1 MADQRQLDIETQI
14 NEAIKARAALLDG
27 QKTLIADQI
36 ALAQE
41 LCRAIECQELDGYN
55 ERIKETRE
63 GLLAASD
70 ATQELDDS
78 NKDMERN
85 LRKSSKTM
93 NFFKGAALGAA
104 VAIKNGF
111 GLAFKVVRSLGSFVK
126 TGLVGAFKIVKFA
139 MAGWSKMLGNI
150 AQKGMEAANAGI
162 GLRNAYENVK
172 HTFGGLASTEGKAVT
187 GVFDKMR
194 GSMSNVAGTGISFAK
209 IFGRGPDGLAAG
221 LDYVAE
227 IAEGMGPGFE
237 RMAEGFVEAADEVVI
252 LGRSLGFTGED
263 FAQLGIIAGH
273 TGETMKETLGRLS
286 REITTVSKNLG
297 VNSKVMAD
305 NLKIMMKQP
314 LVFGTST
321 KEMIKASVA
330 AQKLGVSIEQ
340 LQGPMSVFDDFEG
353 AATAAADLAA
363 EFGVV
368 VDATEMMTA
377 EPAEQFQMLKDAIAA
392 SGQSFED
399 MSRQEKKRLAE
410 LSGMDPQA
418 LFAAMDP
425 TNAFDGDAAG
435 AMEQG
440 VDAATKA
447 TMDQTAATQQLAKSM
462 KQLHEAMEPMN
473 TSGGFFGTFIE
484 GLQTGFMRS
493 DEGRE
498 IMNKVL
504 EAFTKVRQAGLEVG
518 RMLGELFRPGAPLHF
533 LMEYFRNLPVRME
546 EMMVKVKAAFRQF
559 VTEFSSGGEAA
570 QNALANLLGNLK
582 DAIFGDQGG
591 VGAALLDGFHKLGD
605 LILANIINLVPYILE
620 GLITA
625 FQMAINLMNGESP
638 GFGLDLGDNAILPMT
653 RAAFEKLMSNEV
665 VTEFGSKFMEMIS
678 LFWDNYGDKITA
690 LLGKLVKGVIVAAV
704 MQAMGPMII
713 GGLIKTAIGA
723 IGPALARLAPGP
735 SPGPG
740 GPGGGGGLRNMA
752 KSVRGAVKELAKI
765 KLSDLGKAIIVL
777 GLMGGAF
784 GLAVLGIAKMS
795 QKIVDMGVDMKAF
808 AITSFAFGMVAGIA
822 VAVGGLLKVMKTV
835 NPDPKTMLTATAVLG
850 VVGILFVAVMHFA
863 VEAVKELNTI
873 QVSEGL
879 NEAAEAAGSIAM
891 TGLKVTAGVAA
902 IALGLGII
910 MSLGPVV
917 AGAIALAFVG
927 AAIVFKAA
935 MGMVVSAIKSL
946 TSIDANKAEG
956 AVKAAQAGSIMVET
970 TLLVVDKIWAIMKD
984 IKWDEDKFLK
994 ILGSIEKIVHSLR
1007 YKFMPTVLEMA
1018 AMVTGDPQIIKDKI
1032 SVVTMVIDAF
1042 APITNLYASAMKMN
1056 TNGTHRVSAVLN
1068 KLNDGLQGMLTGMQ
1082 NFVRT
1087 IVQVTSGMT
1096 PQQIKSAAAVAPLLE
1111 SMANLMTAII
1121 PAQAMFENQLGD
1133 IDRGFRTDRTWA
1145 GTTTTKDLG
1154 TKTGVLKQSWE
1165 KQSEYITTVVNLL
1178 QQIKIPLVQLVK
1190 AVAGITFTKN
1200 PKDIEKNMK
1209 VIGSVM
1215 EAVASAAGGF
1225 SQMTNLLKD
1234 FSSDADRKEGEIS
1247 AEAITR
1253 LTNMIQNIKMTLAGG
1268 GMFKAIKDIIT
1279 VAQIHFGK
1287 MGPEIP
1293 KLLENVATY
1302 IDGVARL
1309 LSAVS
1314 PLKTFVPDAVAAMNV
1329 VPQLKEVFTTQ
1340 AVEPIV
1346 QMVEALTYLDEQTS
1360 EKLSNLPAIDA
1371 IMEKVGDK
1379 LQVKGNGELVVT
1391 REPVNIEIKF
1401 NVHLEAKDIAKALV
1415 EAELVQ
1421 KGSDFDDM
1429 IRMEQRG
1436 A

>member
-14 NEAIKARAALLDG
+14 NEAIKARAALLDS

-518 RMLGELFRPGAPLHF
+518 RMLGELFH
-533 LMEYFRNLPVRME
+533 
-546 EMMVKVKAAFRQF
+546 
-559 VTEFSSGGEAA
+559 
-570 QNALANLLGNLK
+570 
-582 DAIFGDQGG
+582 
-591 VGAALLDGFHKLGD
+591 
-605 LILANIINLVPYILE
+605 
-620 GLITA
+620 
-625 FQMAINLMNGESP
+625 
-638 GFGLDLGDNAILPMT
+638 
-653 RAAFEKLMSNEV
+653 
-665 VTEFGSKFMEMIS
+665 
-678 LFWDNYGDKITA
+678 
-690 LLGKLVKGVIVAAV
+690 
-704 MQAMGPMII
+704 
-713 GGLIKTAIGA
+713 
-723 IGPALARLAPGP
+723 
-735 SPGPG
+735 
-740 GPGGGGGLRNMA
+740 
-752 KSVRGAVKELAKI
+752 
-765 KLSDLGKAIIVL
+765 
-777 GLMGGAF
+777 
-784 GLAVLGIAKMS
+784 GI
-795 QKIVDMGVDMKAF
+795 
-808 AITSFAFGMVAGIA
+808 
-822 VAVGGLLKVMKTV
+822 
-835 NPDPKTMLTATAVLG
+835 
-850 VVGILFVAVMHFA
+850 
-863 VEAVKELNTI
+863 
-873 QVSEGL
+873 
-879 NEAAEAAGSIAM
+879 
-891 TGLKVTAGVAA
+891 
-902 IALGLGII
+902 
-910 MSLGPVV
+910 
-917 AGAIALAFVG
+917 
-927 AAIVFKAA
+927 
-935 MGMVVSAIKSL
+935 
-946 TSIDANKAEG
+946 
-956 AVKAAQAGSIMVET
+956 
-970 TLLVVDKIWAIMKD
+970 
-984 IKWDEDKFLK
+984 
-994 ILGSIEKIVHSLR
+994 
-1007 YKFMPTVLEMA
+1007 
-1018 AMVTGDPQIIKDKI
+1018 
-1032 SVVTMVIDAF
+1032 
-1042 APITNLYASAMKMN
+1042 
-1056 TNGTHRVSAVLN
+1056 
-1068 KLNDGLQGMLTGMQ
+1068 
-1082 NFVRT
+1082 
-1087 IVQVTSGMT
+1087 
-1096 PQQIKSAAAVAPLLE
+1096 
-1111 SMANLMTAII
+1111 
-1121 PAQAMFENQLGD
+1121 
-1133 IDRGFRTDRTWA
+1133 
-1145 GTTTTKDLG
+1145 
-1154 TKTGVLKQSWE
+1154 
-1165 KQSEYITTVVNLL
+1165 
-1178 QQIKIPLVQLVK
+1178 
-1190 AVAGITFTKN
+1190 
-1200 PKDIEKNMK
+1200 
-1209 VIGSVM
+1209 
-1215 EAVASAAGGF
+1215 
-1225 SQMTNLLKD
+1225 
-1234 FSSDADRKEGEIS
+1234 
-1247 AEAITR
+1247 
-1253 LTNMIQNIKMTLAGG
+1253 
-1268 GMFKAIKDIIT
+1268 
-1279 VAQIHFGK
+1279 
-1287 MGPEIP
+1287 
-1293 KLLENVATY
+1293 
-1302 IDGVARL
+1302 
-1309 LSAVS
+1309 
-1314 PLKTFVPDAVAAMNV
+1314 
-1329 VPQLKEVFTTQ
+1329 
-1340 AVEPIV
+1340 
-1346 QMVEALTYLDEQTS
+1346 
-1360 EKLSNLPAIDA
+1360 
-1371 IMEKVGDK
+1371 
-1379 LQVKGNGELVVT
+1379 
-1391 REPVNIEIKF
+1391 
-1401 NVHLEAKDIAKALV
+1401 
-1415 EAELVQ
+1415 
-1421 KGSDFDDM
+1421 
-1429 IRMEQRG
+1429 
-1436 A
+1436 